1 MPKSSGYNPINNF
14 INRSFAVKGN
24 MLTRDWIAPIYKY
37 KGLYFIFINEIDIDA
52 VTKATVLVINKNYDL
67 HRLFKVKLPYRDN

>member
-1 MPKSSGYNPINNF
+1 
-14 INRSFAVKGN
+14 